1 MAGDEIGLDRV
12 LQVYREES
20 RRKALTTLESDFW
33 ERLQGYVEG
42 LEADLAQ
49 ETSRDPNS
57 AKAALLRDELK
68 KVLKRREQIWQ
79 YRGRK
84 MALMAWSTAAGATTD
99 TGVLTPLET
108 KSFEELMRVL
118 DASRRRAF
126 GTGEDT
132 GPAEASPEPAK
143 AKPDS
148 PTPEKAPGRPAKEQ
162 VLLRILEDIPP
173 FVGVDVT
180 YRLRKQDV
188 VSLPPELA
196 QVLTKKGTAEE
207 IRPKI

>member
-1 MAGDEIGLDRV
+1 MDRV

-42 LEADLAQ
+42 LETDLAQ

-99 TGVLTPLET
+99 TGVLTPLEAE
-108 KSFEELMRVL
+108 SFEEFMIVL

-132 GPAEASPEPAK
+132 GPPEAASKVAKVKTNNPAPK
-143 AKPDS
+143 KP
-148 PTPEKAPGRPAKEQ
+148 PGRPAKEQ
-162 VLLRILEDIPP
+162 VLLRILEDVPP

-180 YRLRKQDV
+180 YRLRKQDI

-196 QVLTKKGTAEE
+196 KLLTEKGTAEE
-207 IRPKI
+207 IHPKI

>member
-1 MAGDEIGLDRV
+1 MAGDEIGLEQV
-12 LQVYREES
+12 LQVYRGES
-20 RRKALTTLESDFW
+20 RRKGLTTLEPEFW
-33 ERLQGYVEG
+33 ERVQAYVEG

-49 ETSRDPNS
+49 ETAQDPNS

-84 MALMAWSTAAGATTD
+84 MALMAWSAAAGATTD
-99 TGVLTPLET
+99 TDVLTPLEAE
-108 KSFEELMRVL
+108 SFEELMVVL
-118 DASRRRAF
+118 DASRRRVF
-126 GTGEDT
+126 GKGEE
-132 GPAEASPEPAK
+132 GPAEAPRKPAK
-143 AKPDS
+143 AKADNPA
-148 PTPEKAPGRPAKEQ
+148 PKKAPSHPAKNQ
-162 VLLRILEDIPP
+162 VLLRILKDVPP
-173 FVGVDVT
+173 FVGLDVT

-207 IRPKI
+207 IHPKI